1 METGLEGKPWYV
13 GLVVGLFVGGILLVL
28 GYQLQLKEMR
38 TRITGQE
45 RTMADLKDQIRRGEA
60 AQAQLPQFEEN
71 VAKLEAQLADLLDIL
86 PDRRNVHELIRQVR
100 RLAEV
105 EDFTLTRFTTGRQ
118 TQRDY
123 FNEWPIT
130 ISLQGNYHN
139 LARFFDR
146 MSRFS
151 RIINV
156 DDLRIGSVRNQRPNR
171 TIGASFVAKT
181 FIYREDEPPAPAPA
195 PAPARGRR

>member
-1 METGLEGKPWYV
+1 METGLEGKPWYI
-13 GLVVGLFVGGILLVL
+13 GLVIGLVIGVILLAV
-28 GYQLQLKEMR
+28 GYQFKLKDMR
-38 TRITGQE
+38 AQITGQE
-45 RTMADLKDQIRRGEA
+45 RTLADLQNQIKRGEA
-60 AQAQLPQFEEN
+60 ARAQLPQFQER
-71 VAKLEAQLADLLDIL
+71 VAKAQQDLDKLLDIL
-86 PDRRNVHELIRQVR
+86 PDRRNVHELVRQVR
-100 RLAEV
+100 LLAER

-118 TQRDY
+118 TQREY

-130 ISLQGNYHN
+130 ISLQGTYHN

-156 DDLRIGSVRNQRPNR
+156 DDLRIGTVRNQLPNR

-181 FIYREDEPPAPAPA
+181 FIYRDEEPPAPAPSA
-195 PAPARGRR
+195 GGGS

>member
-1 METGLEGKPWYV
+1 METGLEGKPWYIGLIV
-13 GLVVGLFVGGILLVL
+13 GLVIGAILLAV
-28 GYQLQLKEMR
+28 GYQFKLKDMR
-38 TRITGQE
+38 TQIAGQE
-45 RTMADLKDQIRRGEA
+45 RTLADLQNQIKRGEA
-60 AQAQLPQFEEN
+60 ARAQLPQFQER
-71 VAKLEAQLADLLDIL
+71 VAKAQQDLDKLLDIL
-86 PDRRNVHELIRQVR
+86 PDRRNVHELVRQVR
-100 RLAEV
+100 LLAER

-118 TQRDY
+118 TQREY

-130 ISLQGNYHN
+130 ISLQGTYHN

-156 DDLRIGSVRNQRPNR
+156 DDLRIGTVRNQRPNR

-181 FIYREDEPPAPAPA
+181 FIYREEVPAAPAPSA
-195 PAPARGRR
+195 GGGS

>member
-13 GLVVGLFVGGILLVL
+13 GLVIGLVVGSVL
-28 GYQLQLKEMR
+28 AVVGYQMKLKDMR
-38 TRITGQE
+38 SQIAGQE
-45 RTMADLKDQIRRGEA
+45 RTMAELKDQIRRGEA

-71 VAKLEAQLADLLDIL
+71 VAKLEAQLADLLKIL

-100 RLAEV
+100 ALAER

-130 ISLQGNYHN
+130 ISLQGTYHN

-156 DDLRIGSVRNQRPNR
+156 DDLRLSSVRNQRPNR
-171 TIGASFVAKT
+171 TVGASFVAKT
-181 FIYREDEPPAPAPA
+181 FIYREEAPPAAPA
-195 PAPARGRR
+195 SGGGS

>member
-1 METGLEGKPWYV
+1 MDTGLEGKPWYV
-13 GLVVGLFVGGILLVL
+13 GLIVGLVIGAILLAV
-28 GYQLQLKEMR
+28 GYQFKLKDMR
-38 TRITGQE
+38 TQIE
-45 RTMADLKDQIRRGEA
+45 RQKTTLADLQKQIERGEA
-60 AQAQLPQFEEN
+60 ARAQLPQFQER
-71 VAKLEAQLADLLDIL
+71 VAGLQQELDKLLDIL

-100 RLAEV
+100 ALAER
-105 EDFTLTRFTTGRQ
+105 EDFNLTRFTTGRQ
-118 TQRDY
+118 TQREY

-130 ISLQGNYHN
+130 ISLQGTYHN

-156 DDLRIGSVRNQRPNR
+156 DDLRIGTVRNQRPNR

-181 FIYREDEPPAPAPA
+181 FIYREDEPPAAAPVA
-195 PAPARGRR
+195 GGGS

>member
-13 GLVVGLFVGGILLVL
+13 GLIVGLVIGAILLAV
-28 GYQLQLKEMR
+28 GYQFKLKDMR
-38 TRITGQE
+38 AQIVGQE
-45 RTMADLKDQIRRGEA
+45 NTLKDLRKQIERGLA
-60 AQAQLPQFEEN
+60 AKAQLPAFQER
-71 VAKLEAQLADLLDIL
+71 VAKAQQDLDKLLDIL
-86 PDRRNVHELIRQVR
+86 PDRRNVHELVRQVR
-100 RLAEV
+100 LLAER
-105 EDFTLTRFTTGRQ
+105 EDFNLTRFTTGRQ
-118 TQRDY
+118 TQREY

-130 ISLQGNYHN
+130 ISLQGTYHN

-156 DDLRIGSVRNQRPNR
+156 DDLRIGTVRNQRPNR

-181 FIYREDEPPAPAPA
+181 FIYREEVPPAPAPSA
-195 PAPARGRR
+195 GGGS

>member
-1 METGLEGKPWYV
+1 METGLEGKPWYI
-13 GLVVGLFVGGILLVL
+13 GLVVGLVIGAILLAV
-28 GYQLQLKEMR
+28 GYQFKLKDMR
-38 TRITGQE
+38 TQIAGQE
-45 RTMADLKDQIRRGEA
+45 RTLADLQNQIKRGEA
-60 AQAQLPQFEEN
+60 ARAQLPQFQER
-71 VAKLEAQLADLLDIL
+71 VAKAQQDLDKLLDIL
-86 PDRRNVHELIRQVR
+86 PDRRNVHELVRQVR
-100 RLAEV
+100 LLAER

-118 TQRDY
+118 TQREY

-130 ISLQGNYHN
+130 ISLQGTYHN

-156 DDLRIGSVRNQRPNR
+156 DDLRIGTVRNQRPNR

-181 FIYREDEPPAPAPA
+181 FIYREEVPAAPAPSA
-195 PAPARGRR
+195 GGGS

>member
-13 GLVVGLFVGGILLVL
+13 GLIIGLVVGGVLLVL
-28 GYQLQLKEMR
+28 GYQLKLKDMQSQ
-38 TRITGQE
+38 IKGQE
-45 RTMADLKDQIRRGEA
+45 RTIASLRDKIRQGEA
-60 AQAQLPQFEEN
+60 AQAQLPQFQEN
-71 VAKLEAQLADLLDIL
+71 VAALEAQLQDLLDIL

-100 RLAEV
+100 ALAER
-105 EDFTLTRFTTGRQ
+105 EDFNLTRFTTGRQ
-118 TQRDY
+118 TQREY

-130 ISLQGNYHN
+130 ISLQGTYHN

-156 DDLRIGSVRNQRPNR
+156 DNLRISTVRNQRPNR
-171 TIGASFVAKT
+171 TVGASFVAKT
-181 FIYREDEPPAPAPA
+181 FIYREDEPPPAPA
-195 PAPARGRR
+195 GGTP

>member
-1 METGLEGKPWYV
+1 METGLEGKPWYI
-13 GLVVGLFVGGILLVL
+13 GLVIGLVIGAILLAV
-28 GYQLQLKEMR
+28 GYQFKLKDMR
-38 TRITGQE
+38 TQIAGQE
-45 RTMADLKDQIRRGEA
+45 RTLADLQNQIKRGEA
-60 AQAQLPQFEEN
+60 ARAQLPQFQER
-71 VAKLEAQLADLLDIL
+71 VAKAQQDLDKLLDIL
-86 PDRRNVHELIRQVR
+86 PDRRNVHELVRQVR
-100 RLAEV
+100 LLAER

-118 TQRDY
+118 TQREY

-130 ISLQGNYHN
+130 ISLQGTYHN

-156 DDLRIGSVRNQRPNR
+156 DDLRIGTVRNQRPNR

-181 FIYREDEPPAPAPA
+181 FIYREEVPAAPAPSA
-195 PAPARGRR
+195 GGGS

>member
-13 GLVVGLFVGGILLVL
+13 GLIIGLVIGGVLLVL
-28 GYQLQLKEMR
+28 GYQLKLKDMQS
-38 TRITGQE
+38 RIQGQE
-45 RTMADLKDQIRRGEA
+45 STMASLQDQIRQGEA
-60 AQAQLPQFEEN
+60 AQAQLPQFQEN
-71 VAKLEAQLADLLDIL
+71 VAALEAQLKDLLDIL

-100 RLAEV
+100 ALAER
-105 EDFTLTRFTTGRQ
+105 EDFNLTRFTTGRQ
-118 TQRDY
+118 TEREY

-130 ISLQGNYHN
+130 ISLQGTYHN

-156 DDLRIGSVRNQRPNR
+156 DDLRISTVRNQRPNR
-171 TIGASFVAKT
+171 TVGASFVAKT
-181 FIYREDEPPAPAPA
+181 FIYREDEPPPAPTGGT
-195 PAPARGRR
+195 P

>member
-13 GLVVGLFVGGILLVL
+13 GLVVGLLIGGVLLVL
-28 GYQLQLKEMR
+28 GYQLKLKDMRSQIEGQARTMKDLKE
-38 TRITGQE
+38 
-45 RTMADLKDQIRRGEA
+45 QIRRGEA
-60 AQAQLPQFEEN
+60 AQAQLPQFEEK
-71 VAKLEAQLADLLDIL
+71 VADLEAQLADLLEIL

-100 RLAEV
+100 ALANR

-123 FNEWPIT
+123 FDEWPIT
-130 ISLQGNYHN
+130 ISLQGSYHN

-156 DDLRIGSVRNQRPNR
+156 DNLRIGSMRSQSPNR

-181 FIYREDEPPAPAPA
+181 FIYREDEPPATQ
-195 PAPARGRR
+195 GGGS